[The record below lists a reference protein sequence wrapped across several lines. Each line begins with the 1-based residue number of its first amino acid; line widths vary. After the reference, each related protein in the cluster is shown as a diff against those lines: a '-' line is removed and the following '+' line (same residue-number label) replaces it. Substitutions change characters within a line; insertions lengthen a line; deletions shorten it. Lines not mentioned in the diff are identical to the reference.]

1 MTTIRWLKPDNMA
14 DLGDEV
20 VDDVGMT
27 YLIMQL
33 ADFVNTSPFELLRG
47 RGWLHIVKDNTE
59 LLLWDA
65 DRWEPVQTA
74 GIPEVQWVDQRLI
87 NGCQMVAKKE
97 GCLHQDPRLKSSLS
111 PIKGNSKHPDI
122 PEAPTGHCSA
132 FGGK

>member
-1 MTTIRWLKPDNMA
+1 MIKRRWLKPDNVA

-47 RGWLHIVKDNTE
+47 RGWLHIVKDNIE

-87 NGCQMVAKKE
+87 NCCQNKTIGVK
-97 GCLHQDPRLKSSLS
+97 Q
-111 PIKGNSKHPDI
+111 
-122 PEAPTGHCSA
+122 
-132 FGGK
+132 